1 MRFWFLGAFFITL
14 LAMVLI
20 LLQLHPPATM
30 TLAAGPPGG
39 AYHEIAQRYREV
51 LARDE
56 ITLELVETAGS
67 AENAELIA
75 NGEVDAAIL
84 QGGISVPSSDVEAI
98 GAIFFEPMV
107 LLKGRYKNIPG
118 NPAQWKDLRI
128 NIGAPGSGTAAAF
141 YDFMDAIDL
150 SPDANSIFSMNYEQA
165 VGALLD
171 GTIDIAVFVAP
182 IDAPYLIQAYSKPDI
197 SLQLLSHAEAISRRL
212 EYAKTV
218 TVPSGAIVLDP
229 VIPPGPRLL
238 IALEARLAVR
248 SDLHPA
254 LVNRLTMA
262 AIELHSGRGL
272 IRDHGMFPTVEG
284 TGLPMNNAARQLI
297 LHGPS
302 SWDDWLPYWM
312 ASQVHRLVLL
322 MLPILFLLVP
332 LLRALPQL
340 YAYLMRWRVW
350 QYYPEIHQIEEQL
363 GTVTDGPALTDMD
376 AKLVALDNRLSKLR
390 LPAAY
395 RQTAYEFR
403 VHIEL
408 VRHRIE
414 EIRTFSAD
422 HRSERETL

>member
-1 MRFWFLGAFFITL
+1 MKFWFLGAFFATL

-30 TLAAGPPGG
+30 TLAAGPQSG
-39 AYHEIAQRYREV
+39 AYYEIAQRYREV
-51 LARDE
+51 LARDG
-56 ITLELVETAGS
+56 IALEVIKTAGS

-75 NGEVDAAIL
+75 IGEVDAAIL
-84 QGGISVPSSDVEAI
+84 QGGIEVPNSNVEAI

-118 NPAQWKDLRI
+118 NPALWKGLRI

-141 YDFMDAIDL
+141 HDFEDAIGL
-150 SPDANSIFSMNYEQA
+150 SPDANIIFGMGYEQA
-165 VGALLD
+165 VDAVVNGS
-171 GTIDIAVFVAP
+171 IDIAVFVAP
-182 IDAPYLIQAYSKPDI
+182 IDAPYLIEAYSEPNI

-218 TVPSGAIVLDP
+218 TVPSGAIYLDP
-229 VIPPGPRLL
+229 VVPPGPRLL

-262 AIELHSGRGL
+262 AIGLHGGRGL

-284 TGLPMNNAARQLI
+284 TGLPVNNAARQLI
-297 LHGPS
+297 ENGPS
-302 SWDDWLPYWM
+302 IWHDWLPYWV
-312 ASQVHRLVLL
+312 ASQVHRLILL

-332 LLRALPQL
+332 MLRALPQL

-350 QYYPEIHQIEEQL
+350 QYYPEIHQIEERL
-363 GTVTDGPALTDMD
+363 ERVTDDPTLTDMD

-390 LPAAY
+390 LPSAY

-408 VRHRIE
+408 VRRRIE
-414 EIRTFSAD
+414 ELRTSSTVS
-422 HRSERETL
+422 RSESATL